1 MARGGKRGPDD
12 NESSTRKRRRT
23 ADPPPAN
30 NATGACRHDVCFV
43 VRAGGQSDR
52 LRVVSTLGTNTGAT
66 RSDDAGSGGIETSVG
81 RNGDEFDVNAAAG
94 GVGVAHV
101 GIAIDGG
108 AVLRDLAGAADHGDV
123 SNGAG
128 GVGDGGVRGIAGG
141 ADHGGASVGA
151 GGVGAEVA
159 CR

>member
-108 AVLRDLAGAADHGDV
+108 AGIGVNSVLGNSADV
-123 SNGAG
+123 AQIG
-128 GVGDGGVRGIAGG
+128 GGE
-141 ADHGGASVGA
+141 ADHGGVGVGA
-151 GGVGAEVA
+151 GVSELKFFVT
-159 CR
+159 